1 MKQLDMFEELE
12 KKKKKE
18 RLEKA
23 MENYAMEKQLSYS
36 YTDED
41 GKTRYKVIEVPH
53 TSFKKYFYW
62 GASAA

>member
-23 MENYAMEKQLSYS
+23 MENYAMSIDLQK
-36 YTDED
+36 YTDKN
-41 GKTRYKVIEVPH
+41 GNFRYKVVEVPSP
-53 TSFKKYFYW
+53 SFKKYYYADFN
-62 GASAA
+62 AT